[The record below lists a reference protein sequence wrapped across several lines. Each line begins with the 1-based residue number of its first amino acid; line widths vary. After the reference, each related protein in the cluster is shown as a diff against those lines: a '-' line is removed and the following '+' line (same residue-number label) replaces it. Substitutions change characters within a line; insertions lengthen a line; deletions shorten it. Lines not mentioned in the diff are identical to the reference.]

1 MALKLNLNR
10 IKGDMD
16 SLKNTGFHDIP
27 AGRGMVRVTEFS
39 EYTFTKGKNPGH
51 ELKLELVAWTNPE
64 GVGQEHKEILFVD
77 DGSRED
83 DLCAAKLMKI
93 AIATGLITPAQAE
106 AARQGNGEIEL
117 DLVASL
123 PDRTMFVEIIKR
135 KDKDGQKEYTNV
147 GEGGFAYYHLKDPR
161 CADWPKHTMMFNQ
174 SLALVGEWE
183 PLKKDAKD
191 AAAASKPKPSSSA
204 NPFAGKL

>member
-16 SLKNTGFHDIP
+16 SLKNTGFQDVP
-27 AGRGMVRVTEFS
+27 AGRGMVTVKEFS
-39 EYTFTKGKNPGH
+39 EFTFTKAKNPGH
-51 ELKLELVAWTNPE
+51 ELKLEIVAWTNPE
-64 GVGQEHKEILFVD
+64 GVAQEHKEIIFVD
-77 DGSRED
+77 DGSRDED
-83 DLCAAKLMKI
+83 MCSAKLMKI
-93 AIATGLITPAQAE
+93 AIACGLITPAQAE
-106 AARQGNGEIEL
+106 AARNGEGELEL
-117 DLVASL
+117 DLPSAL
-123 PDRTMFVEIIKR
+123 PGRPMFVEIVKR

-161 CADWPKHTMMFNQ
+161 CAAWPKHSMLFNQ

-191 AAAASKPKPSSSA
+191 AAAAKPKSTASA